1 MFVFCYKIDFEDDSL
16 DSDRDVTIGIEEDVK
31 AEKQKFAD
39 DFTPA
44 DNDDNPLSSDDK
56 TEV

>member
-44 DNDDNPLSSDDK
+44 DNDDSDDK